1 MRRKRPRAPWKA
13 AEGFTLI
20 ELVVAVSIL
29 GIVMAAACAAMLAAV
44 KTNEE
49 AGQRLDASNDLQYA
63 ATWFAEDIASANT
76 VTPHAAAVC
85 GAAAAALLNLT
96 STDVDTTTAGV
107 PATPPPSPEPTT
119 RTVSYVLVTQSTSDG
134 PRQVLERRACG
145 TSGTPKV
152 DRIAKRLSTTVA
164 PVIDVA
170 AAPRYSLTLTS
181 GDDGSSFTLYGIRR
195 SS

>member
-1 MRRKRPRAPWKA
+1 MRRKSPRAPWKA

-85 GAAAAALLNLT
+85 GAATTALLNLT
-96 STDVDTTTAGV
+96 SIDVDTTTAGV

-119 RTVSYVLVTQSTSDG
+119 RAISYVLVDQSTPDG
-134 PRQVLERRACG
+134 MRRVLERRACG

-152 DRIAKRLSTTVA
+152 DRIAKRLSTAVA
-164 PVIDVA
+164 PVVDVA
-170 AAPRYSLTLTS
+170 GAPRYSLTLTS